1 MKLILL
7 SILFLVGCGTE
18 SDPLGIKVL
27 DEWHYETIDACR
39 GIDISD
45 NILVAAASSNG
56 YFRFDITDSDTLQL
70 VNHIADLNPSTG
82 DDAAYDVAISGSIK
96 DKVFVLDDVD
106 GIVVYFFDGS
116 PSITLDAC
124 GNSLTYRSL
133 AINDAIQD
141 KTIVFTLQKH
151 QVDGL
156 PNGFDQYSTSVGIR
170 QYFETLDPFG
180 GETLFE
186 NDTWKWLVEGAI
198 QSGEG
203 MHWIGL
209 LSDGNVHSHEQHLHA
224 MLRRASRDGVKRGRV
239 HILLD
244 GRDVSETSALLY
256 VDRA

>member
-96 DKVFVLDDVD
+96 DKVFV
-106 GIVVYFFDGS
+106 
-116 PSITLDAC
+116 
-124 GNSLTYRSL
+124 
-133 AINDAIQD
+133 
-141 KTIVFTLQKH
+141 
-151 QVDGL
+151 
-156 PNGFDQYSTSVGIR
+156 
-170 QYFETLDPFG
+170 
-180 GETLFE
+180 
-186 NDTWKWLVEGAI
+186 
-198 QSGEG
+198 
-203 MHWIGL
+203 
-209 LSDGNVHSHEQHLHA
+209 
-224 MLRRASRDGVKRGRV
+224 
-239 HILLD
+239 
-244 GRDVSETSALLY
+244 
-256 VDRA
+256 